1 MEPDIAIG
9 LIYYAMERNFPT
21 SPANQEIREAL
32 TMAMDSLERD
42 RAGRS
47 TTTEIVSCKE
57 CKYSREYDLGMECTR
72 MLGSTKVQRN
82 DFCSY
87 GRSVKIET

>member
-32 TMAMDSLERD
+32 TIKNVSIPGSTTLEWNVLERSVLQ
-42 RAGRS
+42 R
-47 TTTEIVSCKE
+47 
-57 CKYSREYDLGMECTR
+57 YREMTFVAMGDQQELKLER
-72 MLGSTKVQRN
+72 R
-82 DFCSY
+82 
-87 GRSVKIET
+87 

>member
-32 TMAMDSLERD
+32 TIKNVSIP
-42 RAGRS
+42 GS
-47 TTTEIVSCKE
+47 TTLEWN
-57 CKYSREYDLGMECTR
+57 
-72 MLGSTKVQRN
+72 VQNAR
-82 DFCSY
+82 FY
-87 GRSVKIET
+87 KGTARIET

>member
-47 TTTEIVSCKE
+47 TTTEIVS
-57 CKYSREYDLGMECTR
+57 
-72 MLGSTKVQRN
+72 
-82 DFCSY
+82 
-87 GRSVKIET
+87 